1 MTLVLVEVADEAAMQ
16 RLRQQGVRVV
26 GVLTEP
32 LAIEPKHEQPAPR
45 KWGGALAAISTTSAE
60 EWDKYLHDIRNE
72 WERDI

>member
-16 RLRQQGVRVV
+16 RLRQQGIRVV

-32 LAIEPKHEQPAPR
+32 LAVETKPVPAAPR
-45 KWGGALAAISTTSAE
+45 KWAGALAAISTTSAE
-60 EWDKYLHDIRNE
+60 EWDRYLHDIRNE